1 MSNHRTLTVFG
12 ILAQVLSIC
21 ALRIST
27 AHAQSASV
35 AAPSGTEEAHAG
47 EIPEIVVTAERRE
60 EQVQSV
66 PIAVSA
72 ITSEAALKSG
82 ITTSEELVLAV
93 PGLQM
98 DLNGGGLSPFLRGVG
113 TTFADAGAEPSVA
126 IYMDGVY
133 IPSPE
138 GGLFNLNN
146 VERVEILKGPQG
158 TLFGRNATGGVIQV
172 ITKEPSSEPA
182 ADISV
187 GYGNYDTSMLSFYG
201 TTGLA
206 TGLATDLAVCADDN
220 PDGWGHNLFNGD
232 RNYKYEN
239 IDVRNTWLWQP
250 QEARESSSH
259 SFTRTPPTRP
269 AWGSSRCLAP

>member
-1 MSNHRTLTVFG
+1 MLQGLDQQREQAVQDMNLPRGPSAPPRGTRRSAATMSNHRTLTVIG
-12 ILAQVLSIC
+12 VLAQVLSIC
-21 ALRIST
+21 ALRISA

-35 AAPSGTEEAHAG
+35 VAPSETEEARAG

-60 EQVQSV
+60 EQAQSV
-66 PIAVSA
+66 PIAVSV
-72 ITSEAALKSG
+72 ISSEAALKSG

-158 TLFGRNATGGVIQV
+158 TLFGRNATGGVIQG
-172 ITKEPSSEPA
+172 IPKDPSNEPS
-182 ADISV
+182 
-187 GYGNYDTSMLSFYG
+187 
-201 TTGLA
+201 
-206 TGLATDLAVCADDN
+206 
-220 PDGWGHNLFNGD
+220 
-232 RNYKYEN
+232 
-239 IDVRNTWLWQP
+239 
-250 QEARESSSH
+250 
-259 SFTRTPPTRP
+259 
-269 AWGSSRCLAP
+269 